1 MKGILGPDTHD
12 MKAITILNRIVEWIE
27 ARIQYEA
34 DPWHVDLIDHRGAG
48 TREGDG
54 SDVTCSKVDIS
65 ELDAELDH
73 EEAYRY
79 RSTEARVNFLAD
91 DRVDV
96 QFASK
101 EFCRRMSS
109 LCMSDWANVR
119 KLERFFRKHHRQVL
133 WFAWQDV
140 QSNLKVS
147 RRHRPWCPALGLQPD
162 RGGPSSGGAE

>member
-1 MKGILGPDTHD
+1 M
-12 MKAITILNRIVEWIE
+12 
-27 ARIQYEA
+27 
-34 DPWHVDLIDHRGAG
+34 
-48 TREGDG
+48 
-54 SDVTCSKVDIS
+54 TCSKVDIS

-101 EFCRRMSS
+101 QFCRRMSS

-140 QSNLKVS
+140 QSNLKVYVDTDNGG
-147 RRHRPWCPALGLQPD
+147 CPRTWATTQIVVAL
-162 RGGPSSGGAE
+162 SSGGAE